1 MGSPALSFT
10 FAPIWYQHVFHFLC
24 AKLFVNLWAMQRIG
38 SPGSHRTHV
47 LLRDIK
53 KTQKESP
60 PRSPETALSAVSLLK
75 NGMACAEKRMLHA
88 V

>member
-1 MGSPALSFT
+1 
-10 FAPIWYQHVFHFLC
+10 
-24 AKLFVNLWAMQRIG
+24 MQRIG

-53 KTQKESP
+53 KTQNESP